1 MTYLVKP
8 RLAIARQRELAGT
21 LSRFNDLFSKAPD
34 KSRDHL
40 KLMTSVLR
48 PLSSLDAAAAAAA
61 AAAIGLPG
69 AETAYFSPQHKASL
83 VLILWHSLRL
93 CTFFLSLTC

>member
-1 MTYLVKP
+1 MA
-8 RLAIARQRELAGT
+8 RRRRAIARQRELAGT

-48 PLSSLDAAAAAAA
+48 PLSSLDAAAAAA
-61 AAAIGLPG
+61 IGLPG

-93 CTFFLSLTC
+93 YTFFLSLTC

>member
-1 MTYLVKP
+1 M
-8 RLAIARQRELAGT
+8 
-21 LSRFNDLFSKAPD
+21 SWFNDLCIKTAD

-40 KLMTSVLR
+40 KSTTSVLR
-48 PLSSLDAAAAAAA
+48 PLSSLDAAAAAA

>member
-61 AAAIGLPG
+61 AAIGLPG

-83 VLILWHSLRL
+83 ALILWHSLRL
-93 CTFFLSLTC
+93 CTIFESLIS

>member
-40 KLMTSVLR
+40 ELMTSVLR
-48 PLSSLDAAAAAAA
+48 PLSSLDAAA